1 MATPEAKPLPEEH
14 QLSAEERHKAIGEDR
29 RAVEED
35 RRRRPAAEPRKEPEV
50 NKLFRMVMKHE
61 GSDLHLKVGLPP
73 MMRLKGDIRQ
83 MQMDPLT
90 EDEMERLLY
99 PIMSERSRRILDET
113 GGADFAHV
121 IGQDECRFR
130 VNLFKQRGR
139 LSLVARRVNTT
150 VPTFEK
156 LGLPPSIEKLCHFD
170 QGMII
175 LAGITGSGKST
186 TIASML
192 DYINER
198 ERVHILTIEDPIEFM
213 FRDKKAVVNQREVGL
228 DVIDWHTAL
237 KHAVRQDPD
246 IILVGEMRDQD
257 TFEAGIHAA
266 ETGHLVFGTIHA
278 STAASTIGRILDLFP
293 PDMHN
298 AVRMSLAFNLKAV
311 VAQKLLPSIKPGVQR
326 VPTNE
331 IMIINPTIRDLIVK
345 QEDKKLSDAIRIG
358 FLEGMLDFT
367 ESLRGLVERG
377 DVDRSAAL
385 EVAPNPEQLKMALK
399 GIKVSAPG
407 IL

>member
-1 MATPEAKPLPEEH
+1 MATVEAAMNAEAKTEP
-14 QLSAEERHKAIGEDR
+14 KA
-29 RAVEED
+29 
-35 RRRRPAAEPRKEPEV
+35 AAMAAAARKEPEV

-83 MQMDPLT
+83 MQMDHLSE
-90 EDEMERLLY
+90 EDMERLLY
-99 PIMSERSRRILDET
+99 PIMNERQRRILEET
-113 GGADFAHV
+113 GGSDFAHV
-121 IGQDECRFR
+121 IGHDECRFR

-150 VPTFEK
+150 VPTFK
-156 LGLPPSIEKLCHFD
+156 GLGLPESIEKLCHFD

-228 DVIDWHTAL
+228 DVCDWHTAL

-246 IILVGEMRDQD
+246 IILVGEMRDAD

-278 STAASTIGRILDLFP
+278 SSAASTIGRILDLFP

-298 AVRMSLAFNLKAV
+298 AVRQSLAFNLKAV
-311 VAQKLLPSIKPGVQR
+311 VAQKLLKSIKPGVHR

-331 IMIINPTIRDLIVK
+331 IMIINPTIRDLIIK
-345 QEDKKLSDAIRIG
+345 KEDAKLGDAIRIG

-367 ESLRGLVERG
+367 ESLRLLVERG
-377 DVDRSAAL
+377 DVDKESAL
-385 EVAPNPEQLKMALK
+385 EIAPNPEALKMAFK

>member
-1 MATPEAKPLPEEH
+1 MASVDVDLVLPEP
-14 QLSAEERHKAIGEDR
+14 RM
-29 RAVEED
+29 
-35 RRRRPAAEPRKEPEV
+35 PAEPRREPEA

-73 MMRLKGDIRQ
+73 MMRLKGLIRQ
-83 MQMDPLT
+83 MEMRALT
-90 EDEMERLLY
+90 QDDMERLMY
-99 PIMSERSRRILDET
+99 PLLTEKLREMLDKQ

-130 VNLFKQRGR
+130 VNLFRQRGR
-139 LSLVARRVNTT
+139 LSLVARRVNTI

-156 LGLPPSIEKLCHFD
+156 LGLPPSIEKLCHYD

-198 ERVHILTIEDPIEFM
+198 ERVHILTIEDPIEFT
-213 FRDKKAVVNQREVGL
+213 FVDKKAVINQREVGL
-228 DVIDWHTAL
+228 DVLDWNIAL
-237 KHAVRQDPD
+237 KHAVREDPD
-246 IILVGEMRDQD
+246 IILVGEMRDRE
-257 TFEAGIHAA
+257 TFEAGIQAA

-278 STAASTIGRILDLFP
+278 SSSASTVSRILDLFP
-293 PDMHN
+293 ADMHP
-298 AVRMSLAFNLKAV
+298 AIRQAMAFNLKAV
-311 VAQKLLPSIKPGVQR
+311 VCQKLLPSIKPGVQR

-331 IMIINPTIRDLIVK
+331 IMIMNPTIRDLIIK
-345 QEDKKLSDAIRIG
+345 GEDKKLSDAIRIG

-367 ESLRGLVERG
+367 ESLRQLVERG
-377 DVDRSAAL
+377 DIDRATAL
-385 EVAPNPEQLKMALK
+385 EVAPNPDMLKMAFK
-399 GIKVSAPG
+399 GIKVATPG

>member
-1 MATPEAKPLPEEH
+1 MASADVE
-14 QLSAEERHKAIGEDR
+14 QLIQADQQAVAGR
-29 RAVEED
+29 R
-35 RRRRPAAEPRKEPEV
+35 EPEV

-83 MQMDPLT
+83 MQMPPLSQ
-90 EDEMERLLY
+90 EEMERLLF
-99 PIMSERSRRILDET
+99 PILTERMKRILEET

-121 IGQDECRFR
+121 VGNDECRFR
-130 VNLFKQRGR
+130 VNLFRQRGR
-139 LSLVARRVNTT
+139 LSLVARRVNTK

-156 LGLPPSIEKLCHFD
+156 LGLPPSIEKLCHHD

-213 FRDKKAVVNQREVGL
+213 FVDKKAVVNQREVGI

-246 IILVGEMRDQD
+246 IILVGEMRDKD
-257 TFEAGIHAA
+257 TFEAGLIAA

-278 STAASTIGRILDLFP
+278 SSAPSTIGRILDLFP
-293 PDMHN
+293 ADMHS
-298 AVRMSLAFNLKAV
+298 AIRQGLAFNLKGI

-331 IMIINPTIRDLIVK
+331 MMFMNPTIRDLILK
-345 QEDKKLSDAIRIG
+345 AEDKKLPDAIRIG
-358 FLEGMLDFT
+358 FLEGMVDFT
-367 ESLRGLVERG
+367 ENLRQLVERG
-377 DVDRSAAL
+377 DVDRATAL
-385 EVAPNPEQLKMALK
+385 EVAPNPEALKMVLK
-399 GIKVSAPG
+399 GIKVSTPG